1 MHLKS
6 FLDITI
12 FGVSVSSIIT
22 FCVKAI
28 IIYVFT
34 QGAVSFI
41 KFLFRRAQQKKGT
54 LFLDKTTSS
63 VIQQIIVYSLYIVGG
78 AVFLS
83 LIPGMN
89 KVSNSILAGAGIMT
103 MAVGFA
109 SQEALSNL
117 ISGLFI
123 AFTKPF
129 RLGDFIQVDNVITG
143 TVTEI
148 TLRHTVI
155 RNAENRL
162 VIVPNSKIN
171 SNTIVNSTIEN
182 PAICSFVEIG
192 VSYTTD
198 LDKAIEVM
206 QKEIMKNPL
215 LIDHRSPEEKAAG
228 VPQVIV
234 RVINLGDSAITLRA
248 WAWAANSGNAFVMK
262 CELLKALKERFDK
275 EKIEIPY
282 PYYNNILIQSN
293 PQS

>member
-41 KFLFRRAQQKKGT
+41 KFLFRRAQQRKGT

-63 VIQQIIVYSLYIVGG
+63 VIRQIIVYSLYIIGG

-171 SNTIVNSTIEN
+171 ANTIVNSTIEN
-182 PAICSFVEIG
+182 PAICSFIEIG

-198 LDKAIEVM
+198 LDKAIAVM
-206 QKEIMKNPL
+206 QNEIMKNPL
-215 LIDHRSPEEKAAG
+215 LIDRRSPEEKAAG

-275 EKIEIPY
+275 ENIEIPY